1 MAGVFTRLLR
11 AKTLP
16 GATTPDT
23 DESFDAGGFREIV
36 CQIRVTTAGSA
47 GTIKLQHAA
56 TNDDAAFTDITGFSA
71 VSLTATTNNVQAIT
85 GFLRWIR
92 YTTGTVPTGGPVVII
107 DLVAK
112 E

>member
-11 AKTLP
+11 AKP
-16 GATTPDT
+16 IAGATTPDIN
-23 DESFDAGGFREIV
+23 ESFDAGGFRELT

-47 GTIKLQHAA
+47 GTIKLQHSA

-71 VSLTATTNNVQAIT
+71 VSLTATTNNVQSIT

-92 YTTGTVPTGGPVVII
+92 YVTGTAPTGNPVVII